1 MNITIA
7 TVFFGAIIFAV
18 MQGWMVL
25 AGFLIVLFSVR
36 YSTLPLVF
44 LAIALDGYYGNF
56 FVIPYLSLASVVW
69 YVLMEYIR
77 PKLHSPDMIKI

>member
-7 TVFFGAIIFAV
+7 TVFFGAIVFAA

-25 AGFLIVLFSVR
+25 AVFLIVLFSVR
-36 YSTLPLVF
+36 YSALPLVF

-56 FVIPYLSLASVVW
+56 FAIPYLSLASVVW